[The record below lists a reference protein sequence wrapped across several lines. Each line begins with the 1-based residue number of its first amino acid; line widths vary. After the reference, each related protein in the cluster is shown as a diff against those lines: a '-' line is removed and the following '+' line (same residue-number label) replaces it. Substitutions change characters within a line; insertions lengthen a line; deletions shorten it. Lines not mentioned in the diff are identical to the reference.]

1 MIPTSLIVFVAITSV
16 AVVLQMAILLA
27 LYLTAKRTT
36 AQVESIA
43 LDFQRRTTPII
54 ESARDIVADAA
65 PKLKEITSN
74 LTEASATLK
83 TQAEVLGS
91 AAVEIA
97 VRARNQV
104 VHADDIVSRALD
116 RVDKTTESV
125 QNSVLTPVRRVQG
138 IMQGLSVGLGA
149 FLNQK
154 RQTRQQRQG
163 GPPGDEGMFV

>member
-27 LYLTAKRTT
+27 LYLTMKRTT
-36 AQVESIA
+36 AQFESIA

-54 ESARDIVADAA
+54 ENARDIIADAT

-83 TQAEVLGS
+83 NQAETLGN

-104 VHADDIVSRALD
+104 AHADDIVSRALE
-116 RVDKTTESV
+116 RVDKTTE
-125 QNSVLTPVRRVQG
+125 NSVLTPVRRVQG
-138 IMQGLSVGLGA
+138 IMQALSVGLGA
-149 FLNQK
+149 LLSQK
-154 RQTRQQRQG
+154 RQGRQERQSG
-163 GPPGDEGMFV
+163 AAGDEGMFV

>member
-27 LYLTAKRTT
+27 LYLTMKRTT

-54 ESARDIVADAA
+54 ENARDIVADAT

-74 LTEASATLK
+74 LTEVSATLK
-83 TQAEVLGS
+83 NQAETLGN
-91 AAVEIA
+91 AAVEIV

-116 RVDKTTESV
+116 RVEKTSESV

-138 IMQGLSVGLGA
+138 IMQGLSIGLGSL
-149 FLNQK
+149 LNQK
-154 RQTRQQRQG
+154 RQGRQERQA
-163 GPPGDEGMFV
+163 GPAGDEGMFV

>member
-27 LYLTAKRTT
+27 LYLMMKRTT
-36 AQVESIA
+36 AQVESVA

-54 ESARDIVADAA
+54 ENARDIISDVT
-65 PKLKEITSN
+65 PKLKDITTN

-83 TQAEVLGS
+83 NQAETFGN

-97 VRARNQV
+97 IRARNQV

-116 RVDKTTESV
+116 RVEKTSESV

-149 FLNQK
+149 LLNQK
-154 RQTRQQRQG
+154 RQPRQERQG
-163 GPPGDEGMFV
+163 GVAGDEGMFV

>member
-36 AQVESIA
+36 AQIESIA
-43 LDFQRRTTPII
+43 LDFQRRTIPMI
-54 ESARDIVADAA
+54 ESARDIIADSA

-83 TQAEVLGS
+83 TQAEALGS

-97 VRARNQV
+97 VRCRNQV

-116 RVDKTTESV
+116 RVEKTTESV

-154 RQTRQQRQG
+154 RQPRQPRQA
-163 GPPGDEGMFV
+163 GPAGDEGMFV